1 MRDIPF
7 FTTQQ
12 GVASLTLSQIP
23 YTHKA
28 YIRIQ
33 DSASPEMFLNEC
45 IGFCKAAGAEQ
56 VYVTGHEVCEQYPE
70 YTKLLFMQA
79 DRSFIGETDAALFPV
94 TSSTLERWV
103 EIYNQK
109 VINVPNGA
117 WMTASAAKE
126 MLQKGDGYFVHRNGE
141 LLGIGK
147 ASGTEISW
155 IASVQPGAG
164 ADVLRALC
172 HTLSEE
178 TVTLIVA
185 SENCKAVNLY
195 NKLGFV
201 CTGIISTWYV
211 A

>member
-33 DSASPEMFLNEC
+33 DSAFPEMFLNEC

-103 EIYNQK
+103 EIYNHIYRIPLALPRVLTVHLILYFDQSKSLLQQIHHQVQK
-109 VINVPNGA
+109 KV
-117 WMTASAAKE
+117 
-126 MLQKGDGYFVHRNGE
+126 
-141 LLGIGK
+141 LLHEYLLLYK
-147 ASGTEISW
+147 ISYRKYE
-155 IASVQPGAG
+155 VYLPY
-164 ADVLRALC
+164 L
-172 HTLSEE
+172 
-178 TVTLIVA
+178 
-185 SENCKAVNLY
+185 
-195 NKLGFV
+195 
-201 CTGIISTWYV
+201 
-211 A
+211 